1 MCGALG
7 LRWNARTA
15 PETESFPHAMG
26 KAYLR
31 GRMNTVNVSPAND
44 HLAGA
49 SRTIGSPS
57 RMMVA
62 CWTAECWRGRWMM
75 AQVVQKVDAETV
87 GARIRATPGQIAAFC
102 RAHHIRWLAL
112 FGSVLR
118 DDFRADSDIDVL
130 IEFDTEHPVTFF
142 DLHEMQEELSRLF
155 GGRSVDLVTHASLY
169 WRMRGR
175 VLRSMIVLYGDAPEI
190 PDAVVPEVSTPKD
203 DRVYVGIMWDM
214 VHTMGDAVRG
224 KTRADYDAD
233 AALRYALAGALR
245 RFSARSA
252 QVSGAFR
259 ETHAE
264 IPWHKTDTMYRTV
277 SEDGVV
283 VNEGMLWEI
292 AACAMPALI
301 PALEPILPPELRYPP
316 DEPFRG
322 VNG

>member
-15 PETESFPHAMG
+15 PETGSFPHAMG

-44 HLAGA
+44 RLAGA

-118 DDFRADSDIDVL
+118 DDFRVDSDIDVL

-155 GGRSVDLVTHASLY
+155 GGRSVDLVMPASLHQLI
-169 WRMRGR
+169 RDR
-175 VLRSMIVLYGDAPEI
+175 VLPLV
-190 PDAVVPEVSTPKD
+190 EVQ
-203 DRVYVGIMWDM
+203 
-214 VHTMGDAVRG
+214 
-224 KTRADYDAD
+224 
-233 AALRYALAGALR
+233 YAER
-245 RFSARSA
+245 
-252 QVSGAFR
+252 
-259 ETHAE
+259 
-264 IPWHKTDTMYRTV
+264 
-277 SEDGVV
+277 
-283 VNEGMLWEI
+283 
-292 AACAMPALI
+292 
-301 PALEPILPPELRYPP
+301 
-316 DEPFRG
+316 
-322 VNG
+322 